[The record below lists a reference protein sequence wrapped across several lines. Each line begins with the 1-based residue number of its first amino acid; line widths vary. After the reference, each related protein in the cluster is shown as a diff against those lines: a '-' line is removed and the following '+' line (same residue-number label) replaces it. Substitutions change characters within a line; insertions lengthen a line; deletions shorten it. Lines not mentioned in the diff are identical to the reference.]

1 MNHIDGNKTNNSSC
15 NLEWVTSSENNL
27 HNHKIGLT
35 KGNKRKII
43 QCDSEMNEIKTFAAI
58 KEASKE
64 LNICY
69 SSIKAVLY
77 KKQNKAGGF
86 IFKYLD

>member
-1 MNHIDGNKTNNSSC
+1 M
-15 NLEWVTSSENNL
+15 
-27 HNHKIGLT
+27 T
-35 KGNKRKII
+35 KGHKRKII
-43 QCDSEMNEIKTFAAI
+43 QYDLNINEIKKFDTI

-77 KKQNKAGGF
+77 NKQNTAGGF